1 MARLEVSVLMSVHNG
16 ERYLSESVESI
27 LNQTFADYE
36 FLIIDDGSTDETWN
50 ILADYGKQ
58 DRRIVLVR
66 NEHNIGLT
74 KSLNKG
80 LNLARGKYVAR
91 QDADDVSLPN
101 RVEVEHEFLEEHDAA
116 QLVGSNLEI
125 IDHNGRRQGALNR
138 ACSPDRVAW
147 WMLFYNYVG
156 GHSSVLFRR
165 AAALDVGGYDPSI
178 RYAQDYDLWLRL
190 LRLGDLAILPDVLL
204 RWRLHDGNVSVLVK
218 EKQWRSAIKSAQRA
232 IGALLGAEPSSA
244 EMSAL
249 VRFWRPGDFRMEGNI
264 YAIHKWL
271 HRAGIA
277 FVQHRC
283 QRGADRWALG
293 KWIQKSVEEQFW
305 LWYRQTPW
313 HRSPLSK
320 LQWAAGALAWGIG
333 SLCDRNNQ
341 NVCL

>member
-1 MARLEVSVLMSVHNG
+1 MSVYNG

-27 LNQTFADYE
+27 LNQTFVDFE

-50 ILADYGKQ
+50 ILVDYGDQ

-91 QDADDVSLPN
+91 QDADDVSLSK
-101 RVEVEHEFLEEHDAA
+101 RVEVEYEFLEEDDEAL
-116 QLVGSNLEI
+116 LVGSNLEI
-125 IDHNGRRQGALNR
+125 IDHNGRRQGILNR
-138 ACSPDRVAW
+138 ACTPDHVAW
-147 WMLFYNYVG
+147 WMLFYNYIG
-156 GHSSVLFRR
+156 GHSAVLFRR
-165 AAALDVGGYDPSI
+165 TAALDIGGYDPSI

-190 LRLGDLAILPDVLL
+190 LRLGDLAVLPDVLL

-218 EKQWRSAIKSAQRA
+218 EEQWRSAIKSAQRA
-232 IGALLGAEPSSA
+232 IRALVGEKPSSA

-249 VRFWRPGDFRMEGNI
+249 VRFWRPGDFRVEGNI

-283 QRGADRWALG
+283 QRGADRGALE

-333 SLCDRNNQ
+333 SLGGENNQ